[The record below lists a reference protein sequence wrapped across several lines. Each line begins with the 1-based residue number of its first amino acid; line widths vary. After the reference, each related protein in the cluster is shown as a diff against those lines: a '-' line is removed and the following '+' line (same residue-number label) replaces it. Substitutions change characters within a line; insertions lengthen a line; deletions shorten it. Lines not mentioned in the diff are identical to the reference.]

1 MNQTTFLQIMS
12 HVTKYTNSLRNYVI
26 AVVSAHLVALCW
38 LFPHVL
44 MFIVVPPAI
53 FYLLFLWCEITY
65 EVEVGTRLRLIKQIS
80 ETDDPITKEVL
91 TWELILHEEHSIF
104 GNTSNDRLGF

>member
-1 MNQTTFLQIMS
+1 MAILG
-12 HVTKYTNSLRNYVI
+12 V
-26 AVVSAHLVALCW
+26 HLVALGW

-53 FYLLFLWCEITY
+53 FYLLFLWCEIVY
-65 EVEVGTRLRLIKQIS
+65 EVDVSHRQRLIKAIR
-80 ETDDPITKEVL
+80 ETDNQITKDVL

-104 GNTSNDRLGF
+104 GNTSNDRFGI

>member
-1 MNQTTFLQIMS
+1 M
-12 HVTKYTNSLRNYVI
+12 
-26 AVVSAHLVALCW
+26 AVLGAHLVALGW

-53 FYLLFLWCEITY
+53 FYLLFLWCEIVY
-65 EVEVGTRLRLIKQIS
+65 EVDVSHRQRLIKAIR
-80 ETDDPITKEVL
+80 ETDNQITKDVL

>member
-1 MNQTTFLQIMS
+1 MLS
-12 HVTKYTNSLRNYVI
+12 KVTNSLRNYVM
-26 AVVSAHLVALCW
+26 AVIGFHLVALGW

-65 EVEVGTRLRLIKQIS
+65 EVEVGHRQRLIKQIK
-80 ETDDPITKEVL
+80 ETDNPITKDVL
-91 TWELILHEEHSIF
+91 TWELMLHEEHSIF
-104 GNTSNDRLGF
+104 GNLSNDRIGF

>member
-1 MNQTTFLQIMS
+1 M
-12 HVTKYTNSLRNYVI
+12 
-26 AVVSAHLVALCW
+26 AVLGVHLVALGW

-53 FYLLFLWCEITY
+53 FYLLFLWCELTY
-65 EVEVGTRLRLIKQIS
+65 EIDVGHRQRLIKAIREADNQ
-80 ETDDPITKEVL
+80 ITKDVL

-104 GNTSNDRLGF
+104 GNASNDRLGF

>member
-1 MNQTTFLQIMS
+1 MLS
-12 HVTKYTNSLRNYVI
+12 KVTSSLKNYAM
-26 AVVSAHLVALCW
+26 AVLGVHLVALGW

-80 ETDDPITKEVL
+80 EADNPITRDVL
-91 TWELILHEEHSIF
+91 TWQLMLHDEHSMF
-104 GNTSNDRLGF
+104 GNTSNDRLGL

>member
-1 MNQTTFLQIMS
+1 MAILG
-12 HVTKYTNSLRNYVI
+12 V
-26 AVVSAHLVALCW
+26 HLVALGW

-53 FYLLFLWCEITY
+53 FYLLFLWCEIVY
-65 EVEVGTRLRLIKQIS
+65 EVEVSHRQRLIKAIR
-80 ETDDPITKEVL
+80 ETDNQITKDVL

-104 GNTSNDRLGF
+104 GNSSIDRL

>member
-1 MNQTTFLQIMS
+1 M
-12 HVTKYTNSLRNYVI
+12 
-26 AVVSAHLVALCW
+26 AVLGVHLVALGW

-65 EVEVGTRLRLIKQIS
+65 EVEVGHRQRLIKQIK
-80 ETDDPITKEVL
+80 ETDNPITKEVL
-91 TWELILHEEHSIF
+91 MWQLILHEEHCVF
-104 GNTSNDRLGF
+104 ENLSNDRIGF

>member
-1 MNQTTFLQIMS
+1 M
-12 HVTKYTNSLRNYVI
+12 
-26 AVVSAHLVALCW
+26 AVLGAHLVALGW

-44 MFIVVPPAI
+44 MFIVVPPVM
-53 FYLLFLWCEITY
+53 FYVLFLWCELTY
-65 EVEVGTRLRLIKQIS
+65 EIDVGHREVLIKAIREADNQ
-80 ETDDPITKEVL
+80 ITKDVL

>member
-1 MNQTTFLQIMS
+1 MS
-12 HVTKYTNSLRNYVI
+12 HVTKYTNSLRNYAM
-26 AVVSAHLVALCW
+26 AVLGVHLVALGW

-53 FYLLFLWCEITY
+53 FYLLFLWCEIMY
-65 EVEVGTRLRLIKQIS
+65 EVEVGTRLRLIKQIR
-80 ETDDPITKEVL
+80 EADNQITKDVL
-91 TWELILHEEHSIF
+91 TWELMLHEEHSIF